1 MYLVGGDGP
10 MDIVLSGSGR
20 LVHGLLYDK
29 EYEELYKDV
38 NVRLTYIE
46 HEEQGKEDEEIT
58 DAGRDD
64 STQQTKYEQVKD
76 DEHVTLTTVHDTQK
90 TEGTMQSSY
99 VSFDFANQFLN
110 LDNVPPTDT
119 EFVSMMNVKVCHE
132 EPSTQT
138 PPLLNIHVMED
149 IDLVKKSVKDIIKD
163 EVKSQL
169 PQILPKEVSDY
180 ATPMIQSSV
189 TELLENIVLAKSSSQ
204 PKSTYKAAT
213 SLTEFELKKILLNKI
228 QKSKSYRGAQE
239 HKDLYDALVKSYK
252 LEKDLFESYGKVY
265 SLKRDREDKDKYED
279 PLAGSD
285 QGLKK

>member
-1 MYLVGGDGP
+1 MYLVGGGGP

-99 VSFDFANQFLN
+99 VSFDFANQ
-110 LDNVPPTDT
+110 
-119 EFVSMMNVKVCHE
+119 
-132 EPSTQT
+132 
-138 PPLLNIHVMED
+138 
-149 IDLVKKSVKDIIKD
+149 SV
-163 EVKSQL
+163 QG
-169 PQILPKEVSDY
+169 Q
-180 ATPMIQSSV
+180 
-189 TELLENIVLAKSSSQ
+189 
-204 PKSTYKAAT
+204 
-213 SLTEFELKKILLNKI
+213 
-228 QKSKSYRGAQE
+228 
-239 HKDLYDALVKSYK
+239 K
-252 LEKDLFESYGKVY
+252 LEHIDSARSRP
-265 SLKRDREDKDKYED
+265 SL
-279 PLAGSD
+279 
-285 QGLKK
+285 QGLSLGVVSTPYCRAAKLTLVH

>member
-1 MYLVGGDGP
+1 